1 MKICYGRK
9 DLCWAEYESS
19 WETYRLSARQKI
31 PQILSE
37 QPEFETDMGF
47 PDFKICMYAQVDD
60 RIRRWR
66 RVKKSVATGEEKSF
80 YSTHSLFTDPYSTAE
95 AAYWLGSEGD

>member
-1 MKICYGRK
+1 
-9 DLCWAEYESS
+9 
-19 WETYRLSARQKI
+19 
-31 PQILSE
+31 
-37 QPEFETDMGF
+37 MGF

-60 RIRRWR
+60 RIRRRR

-95 AAYWLGSEGD
+95 AAY